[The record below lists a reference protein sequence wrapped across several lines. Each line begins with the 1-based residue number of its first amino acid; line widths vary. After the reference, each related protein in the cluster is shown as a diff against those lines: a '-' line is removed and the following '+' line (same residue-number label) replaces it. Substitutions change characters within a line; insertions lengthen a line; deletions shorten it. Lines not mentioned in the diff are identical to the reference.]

1 VRSILAA
8 SPANGKTFMITD
20 MEAGLE
26 HLSRATGRD
35 SDVMLIVAEPYYKSL
50 ETAARVHAMAA
61 ELGIPRAYLV
71 ANKIRSSNE
80 TTALETFCRQRELP
94 IIASVPYDETILEAS
109 LLACTPLDLGAES
122 AAVTAVRA
130 MAGKLLQ
137 MA

>member
-1 VRSILAA
+1 
-8 SPANGKTFMITD
+8 MITD

-26 HLSRATGRD
+26 HLSRATGRN

-61 ELGIPRAYLV
+61 ELSIPRAYLV
-71 ANKIRSSNE
+71 ANKIRSDNE
-80 TTALETFCRQRELP
+80 AAALETFCRQRELP
-94 IIASVPYDETILEAS
+94 IIASVPYDETVLEAS
-109 LLACTPLDLGAES
+109 LLGCTPLDLGVAS

-130 MAGKLLQ
+130 MAGKIVR